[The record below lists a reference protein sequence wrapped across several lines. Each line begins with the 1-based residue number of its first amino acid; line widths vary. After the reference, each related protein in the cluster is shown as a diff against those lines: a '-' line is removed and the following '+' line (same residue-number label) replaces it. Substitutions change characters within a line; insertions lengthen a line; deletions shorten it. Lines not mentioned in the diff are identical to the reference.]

1 MKNIDYSDWKEFI
14 IDDIFKDKIHN
25 SSPYHKGDVKETS
38 ASDGLNYIVR
48 SKFNN
53 GFNCKVVRNNTYNVN
68 PAGTISFGAE
78 NANFF
83 YQEEEYIT
91 GNKMYYI
98 DTSNLSKN
106 ACLFLKAVLERTFT
120 KNFSFS
126 DGMIPSR
133 IKSEKILL
141 PAILKK
147 NDHKTNEQPTYE
159 PDWER
164 MDNYIK
170 EIKERVLST
179 LDILQ

>member
-1 MKNIDYSDWKEFI
+1 MKNIDYSDWKEFVL
-14 IDDIFKDKIHN
+14 DDIFKDKIYN

-38 ASDGLNYIVR
+38 DTDGLNYIVR

-53 GFNCKVVRNNTYNVN
+53 GFCCKVSRKSTYNVN

-98 DTSNLSKN
+98 DTSELSKD

-126 DGMIPSR
+126 DGMIPKR

-141 PAILKK
+141 PAISKETDGKLI
-147 NDHKTNEQPTYE
+147 YE
-159 PDWER
+159 PDWRR
-164 MDNYIK
+164 MEKYIT
-170 EIKERVLST
+170 EVREQVLNT